1 MFERPTSNDVDPRDE
16 LERLQ
21 DWALELGCTAEEL
34 RSAMGEAGRSVFE
47 LSPAEQFELD
57 LGAPA

>member
-1 MFERPTSNDVDPRDE
+1 MDPYNQDDSD
-16 LERLQ
+16 RLQ

-34 RSAMGEAGRSVFE
+34 RSAMGESGRSLFE
-47 LSPAEQFELD
+47 LSPSEQFELD

>member
-1 MFERPTSNDVDPRDE
+1 MDPREE
-16 LERLQ
+16 LQRLQ

-34 RSAMGEAGRSVFE
+34 RSAMGEAGRSLFE
-47 LSPAEQFELD
+47 PSSEQFELD

>member
-1 MFERPTSNDVDPRDE
+1 MVLMDTNNDS
-16 LERLQ
+16 ERLQ

-34 RSAMGEAGRSVFE
+34 LSAMSEAGRAFE
-47 LSPAEQFELD
+47 LTPSGQFELD

>member
-1 MFERPTSNDVDPRDE
+1 MDPKNDSD
-16 LERLQ
+16 LLQ

-34 RSAMGEAGRSVFE
+34 LSAMGEAGRAFE
-47 LSPAEQFELD
+47 LTPTEQFELD

>member
-1 MFERPTSNDVDPRDE
+1 MASMDYNDAERIH
-16 LERLQ
+16 

-34 RSAMGEAGRSVFE
+34 LSAMGEAGRAFE
-47 LSPAEQFELD
+47 LEPAEQFELD